1 MISKTPRDAQDS
13 VDIVGGIG
21 PVDGPVDIGSTLPGG
36 RYKSFA
42 GTSLAGP
49 SVAGMARLIDA
60 TLGEKEEYVSKSPV
74 ASDMGFD
81 EVGVAVEELRA
92 VQRLGGHLME
102 KFGVAHGYR
111 KVAVEKLTFQ
121 TSDMGLHEAGE
132 DAFAFP
138 VRARSVHVKTKTHN
152 FLMRESLEGEKTTL
166 AVWDIDKP
174 MPDVWERDAEKNVL
188 IAPGTKP
195 VKPTPPG
202 ESIGYLF

>member
-1 MISKTPRDAQDS
+1 MPGNTVSISSHRTESANSTKPLSTTPKKAVISKTPREAQDS

-49 SVAGMARLIDA
+49 SVSGMALLIDA
-60 TLGEKEEYVSKSPV
+60 TLGEKEEYVSKNSIE
-74 ASDMGFD
+74 SEMGFD
-81 EVGVAVEELRA
+81 EVGVAVEEQRA
-92 VQRLGGHLME
+92 VQRLGAHL
-102 KFGVAHGYR
+102 
-111 KVAVEKLTFQ
+111 
-121 TSDMGLHEAGE
+121 
-132 DAFAFP
+132 
-138 VRARSVHVKTKTHN
+138 KTKTHN

-202 ESIGYLF
+202 ERLGYFC